1 MDGSPPG
8 SSVHEISQA
17 RILEGGAISFSRES
31 SQPRDQTMSPAL
43 KADSLPTKPG
53 GATQGKP
60 RRPDQVEKGDF
71 QGEKVFVK
79 N

>member
-8 SSVHEISQA
+8 SSVHEISQV
-17 RILEGGAISFSRES
+17 RILEGGATSFSKES

-43 KADSLPTKPG
+43 KADSLPTKPR
-53 GATQGKP
+53 GATKGKP
-60 RRPDQVEKGDF
+60 RRPDQVEKEDF